1 VGWSWEQLV
10 EVARNAGVPGSHLDI
25 AAAVSL
31 AEHRGNVDPN
41 AVGDVKLQT
50 EKWGPSYGLWQ
61 IRSLKPKYLHLE
73 PWRDASRLTDPH
85 FNARAMYR
93 ISKGG
98 TNFSP
103 WSTFDDG
110 LYRQYLRG
118 VEMGCSPA
126 PTCRA
131 ALTEATRLAPNRSRL
146 SDGICASEAHNRQ
159 NPSSDHATGNAWDL
173 TDDPGHGC
181 NAHALVERIRQ
192 RQDKRV
198 KYIISNRRICGPG
211 SRGGGWNWK
220 SYSGSNPHVKHAHVS
235 TWASARNATA
245 SWFGGTTAG
254 APASPPPA
262 APSAAPPYPGYGGR
276 FGGYN
281 RAEFENKVDGNVRT
295 IQERLNLHLKGVGVP
310 QIGTDGRFGRK
321 TEDAVKWFQR
331 NRRGMKV
338 DGVVGAKTWGE
349 LWQ

>member
-31 AEHRGNVDPN
+31 AEHRGNVDPS
-41 AVGDVKLQT
+41 AVGDLKLQT

-73 PWRDASRLTDPH
+73 PWRDGSRLADPH

-98 TNFSP
+98 INFTP
-103 WSTFDDG
+103 WSTFEDG

-118 VEMGCSPA
+118 VEMGCAPA
-126 PTCRA
+126 PACRA
-131 ALTEATRLAPNRSRL
+131 ALTEATKNWPNRRKT
-146 SDGICASEAHNRQ
+146 SDGICGDPRHQARV
-159 NPSSDHATGNAWDL
+159 SDHNSGQAWDL
-173 TDDPGHGC
+173 SHDPAHGC
-181 NAHALVERIRQ
+181 DAHALVEGIRQ

-211 SRGGGWNWK
+211 SSGGGWNWK
-220 SYSGSNPHVKHAHVS
+220 SYSGNNPHSIHAHVS
-235 TWASARNATA
+235 IWPSARNATG
-245 SWFGGTTAG
+245 SWFGGATAE
-254 APASPPPA
+254 APASTPA
-262 APSAAPPYPGYGGR
+262 TTPSAAPPYPGYGGR
-276 FGGYN
+276 YGGYN

-295 IQERLNLHLKGVGVP
+295 IQERLNLHLKGVGAT
-310 QIGTDGRFGRK
+310 QIGADGRFGRK

-331 NRRGMKV
+331 SRRGMKV
-338 DGVVGAKTWGE
+338 DGTVGAKTWGE
-349 LWQ
+349 LWK